1 MRLCDNDFG
10 PRRQFG
16 DPWQVLR
23 EQAPLLGHLARR
35 IQARLPRQELVAL
48 LVERGSE
55 HAGRLLE
62 VLELRTGE
70 RPRGYYATGIVL
82 RLDVE
87 HAMQLPLPVGGF
99 ARFSTNDPSE
109 IHALLATCDGV
120 LTGTIR
126 APRSPLR
133 RVDKAG

>member
-1 MRLCDNDFG
+1 MRLFNNDFR
-10 PRRQFG
+10 PRRQFAE
-16 DPWQVLR
+16 PWQVLR
-23 EQAPLLGHLARR
+23 EQAPLLGLLGRR

-99 ARFSTNDPSE
+99 PRFSRADPNE

-126 APRSPLR
+126 TPDTPLR
-133 RVDKAG
+133 RLGKTG